1 MKHQSSYSFFCCY
14 CEETKRKERNDQRKR
29 LENSSQISK
38 IYKIDTNSNFS
49 EKRITSPIQKN
60 NIIIN
65 QINDKREEN
74 EKENKNYKLED
85 ITTIN
90 SYNTINDKNIIKNKN
105 ITNKEEINN
114 HNHKYKHKNF
124 LQNDINSYL
133 AKKEKKNIDIQNL
146 SGIFKSNEKDNTKNP
161 QIEKKVEEPK
171 IIQNNEINKNNN
183 IQNPVNIVN
192 TDIINYFRKNN
203 SQINNINSNKTSIKN
218 EKDNKT
224 PQTIRNI
231 NKFELED
238 KISQEQLL
246 WKNKSNLNK
255 SINSNIINTNPNLI
269 QNNNIKEENNNKINS
284 LTNNITKVEKNINPI
299 NNLINN
305 MPINIDNDITCDK
318 EKEEIPHN
326 KEIINNDIKP
336 IKSQREN
343 RTIQQKL
350 NSKFSSVNN
359 DNNSFNSVV
368 ELKANLNN
376 INQNL
381 IKENKIIKKEEVNNI
396 EEINDINNLET
407 KRDMLD
413 KTDVLE
419 SQSIKGNNNSNLDI
433 KEGIKLNYLTEF
445 YPSILKSENKKEE
458 ESKKSSIKKESL
470 SEEIEDEVGSID
482 EFNNANDNRS
492 ILSSYIFSSVRPTE
506 SNKSFVSSIYGRS
519 ESQDLLSNYN
529 EIMSNKGM
537 RILPVDINNTNKEVE
552 IKMDNLYRNSK
563 NYFISMQMNQ
573 VRKMKEKIGEKEKQ
587 IKNNYDS
594 IDKMKKKIEKMENEG
609 RQYERWIEKEEE
621 ENENLIYLL
630 NFLIECK

>member
-1 MKHQSSYSFFCCY
+1 
-14 CEETKRKERNDQRKR
+14 
-29 LENSSQISK
+29 
-38 IYKIDTNSNFS
+38 
-49 EKRITSPIQKN
+49 
-60 NIIIN
+60 
-65 QINDKREEN
+65 
-74 EKENKNYKLED
+74 
-85 ITTIN
+85 
-90 SYNTINDKNIIKNKN
+90 
-105 ITNKEEINN
+105 
-114 HNHKYKHKNF
+114 
-124 LQNDINSYL
+124 L

-146 SGIFKSNEKDNTKNP
+146 SGIFKNNEKDNTKNP

-183 IQNPVNIVN
+183 IKNPVNIVN

-284 LTNNITKVEKNINPI
+284 LTNNIPKVEKNINPI
-299 NNLINN
+299 NNLMNKI
-305 MPINIDNDITCDK
+305 PVNIDNGITCDK

-376 INQNL
+376 IKQNL

-419 SQSIKGNNNSNLDI
+419 SQSLKGNNNSNLDI

-458 ESKKSSIKKESL
+458 ESKKPSMKKESL

-594 IDKMKKKIEKMENEG
+594 IEKMKKKIEKMENEG